1 MEEENKVQE
10 ELKELL
16 QQLEQVEPIDEKG
29 NPFSIL
35 PKKDLIKLKKN
46 IEELSDDLTY
56 YNNIWKGADHE
67 ETSN

>member
-1 MEEENKVQE
+1 MSEENKVQE

-35 PKKDLIKLKKN
+35 PKKDLIQLKKN
-46 IEELSDDLTY
+46 IEEISEDLTY
-56 YNNIWKGADHE
+56 YHNWKGEADE
-67 ETSN
+67 KTSN